1 MPVFF
6 MNFTLFVSNAP
17 AEMAAVRRSP
27 GGATLKRIANIL
39 DLFFPWETMKI
50 LRKSGQILLQ
60 TAIAFRKL
68 FLLLSNDVCTL
79 FISEGINIAIICTD
93 RH

>member
-1 MPVFF
+1 MVNLYIYGDFL
-6 MNFTLFVSNAP
+6 MNFRGLLVIFILFVSDVP

-79 FISEGINIAIICTD
+79 FIS
-93 RH
+93 